1 MHIMSVDDSKA
12 VHAYLTDAFEGTTT
26 TLEHHFDGKS
36 AIEAVSKP
44 GVKAPDAILLDW
56 EMPVMS
62 GIDALPAL
70 RAKLPDT
77 IIIMATSKNAMSDI
91 VLALEKGASDYIMK
105 PFTKDILIGKI
116 EQLLGK
122 KVA

>member
-12 VHAYLTDAFEGTTT
+12 VHAYLTEAFDGTGA
-26 TLEHHFDGKS
+26 TLEHYFDGQQ
-36 AIEAVSKP
+36 AVEAVSKP
-44 GVKAPDAILLDW
+44 GAKAPDIILLDW

-62 GIDALPAL
+62 GIEALPAL
-70 RAKLPDT
+70 RSKLPNT

-105 PFTKDILIGKI
+105 PFTKEILISKI
-116 EQLLGK
+116 EQITGR

>member
-1 MHIMSVDDSKA
+1 MHIMSIDDSKA
-12 VHAYLTDAFEGTTT
+12 VHAYLAEA
-26 TLEHHFDGKS
+26 FDGTGS
-36 AIEAVSKP
+36 TMEHYFDGQQAIAAVVKP
-44 GVKAPDAILLDW
+44 GAKAPDVILLDW

-70 RAKLPDT
+70 RGKLPDT

-91 VLALEKGASDYIMK
+91 IMALERGASDYIMK

-116 EQLLGK
+116 EQLLGRM
-122 KVA
+122 VA